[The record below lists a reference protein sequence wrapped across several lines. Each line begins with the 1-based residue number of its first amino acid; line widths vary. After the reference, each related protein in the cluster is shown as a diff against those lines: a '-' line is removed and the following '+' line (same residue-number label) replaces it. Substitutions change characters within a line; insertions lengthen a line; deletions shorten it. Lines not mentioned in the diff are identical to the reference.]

1 MTQHH
6 LFNVL
11 RALRT
16 VTDSRP
22 EQAFP
27 WSQPSWSAVLHLA
40 LSQNGDAY
48 QVQSPENLAFPKNA
62 NHSYRAANQKSKRL
76 PCVIDSI
83 EWHENVVL
91 IEATLNAVPVS
102 LSLDFSPPSRA
113 LYRRI
118 AINDPRP
125 SALELANADFVFDA
139 FAQVLRD
146 LSEEWISVEPL
157 QEAVGP
163 QPSADAEW
171 AALSASHQGK
181 YAALLRLTL
190 GHPDLDRFAATEVLG
205 TPNETSDYKD
215 ALDRLYLTTIGACIY
230 YLPQPKDRHF
240 NGAVSVAALRAL
252 VEDTGYKPTRDHV
265 NPRKRGA
272 QELVNFVLERAATM
286 NTDEFWDYLNTDGVR
301 EIYRFCNDHL
311 LACTLVTTQENMFLR
326 NWYLLY
332 PSHEKASAAL
342 GIEYFKGL
350 PNRPIERV
358 SEVDAFAMY
367 LRTSP
372 PQQWSVEALEQSFHH
387 YLNQQP

>member
-16 VTDSRP
+16 VTDAQP

-40 LSQNGDAY
+40 LSQNGDAF
-48 QVQSPENLAFPKNA
+48 QQQSPETLTFPKNA
-62 NHSYRAANQKSKRL
+62 NHSYRAANQKSRRVQ
-76 PCVIDSI
+76 CVIHSI

-91 IEATLNAVPVS
+91 IETMLNAVPVS
-102 LSLDFSPPSRA
+102 LSLDFSPPARA

-118 AINDPRP
+118 AMNDPQP
-125 SALELANADFVFDA
+125 STLELENADFVFDA
-139 FAQVLRD
+139 WAQILRD
-146 LSEEWISVEPL
+146 LAEDVPN
-157 QEAVGP
+157 EANAELLAAG
-163 QPSADAEW
+163 AEW
-171 AALSASHQGK
+171 EALSASHQGK

-190 GHPDLDRFAATEVLG
+190 GHPDLDPIINFYGPPGEDS
-205 TPNETSDYKD
+205 EYSE
-215 ALDRLYLTTIGACIY
+215 ALERLYSTTIGACIY

-240 NGAVSVAALRAL
+240 NGAISLSALRMM
-252 VEDTGYKPTRDHV
+252 VEDSGYKPTRDHV
-265 NPRKRGA
+265 NPRKRGS
-272 QELVNFVLERAATM
+272 QELVAYVGERISSLNPDAARLYRT
-286 NTDEFWDYLNTDGVR
+286 TLGVQDV
-301 EIYRFCNDHL
+301 YRFCTSNL
-311 LACTLVTTQENMFLR
+311 LSYALVTTGENMVLR

-332 PSHEKASAAL
+332 PSHEKASEAL

-358 SEVDAFAMY
+358 LEVDAFATY

-372 PQQWSVEALEQSFHH
+372 PQQWSVEALQQSFHH
-387 YLNQQP
+387 FLNQ